1 MDRLLRPEKL
11 ETLPEDPD
19 AAKVF
24 EYWFKTFESFLSA
37 VTNVTDN
44 EGAVNRLALLTNYL
58 SPQTYAYISEATEY
72 EEAVQ
77 LLHSSYQKKK
87 NVTFARHVLMKR
99 LQAQN
104 ESISQYV
111 HALRGLAKECS
122 FQAVSA
128 EKYKNDMTRD
138 AFINGLRSDT
148 TRRRLLEEETLDL
161 DTAIKK
167 AEILEVAKQQT
178 ELYAKSLDKLNSD
191 STDRNRD
198 STDRLA
204 TTFVPNDKVSNSEEN
219 VSLTATT
226 SHFKWKKKCFFCGG
240 ALHAGGRS
248 NCPAKNRECY
258 GCGKLGHYQ
267 KVCQNK
273 NKRTISAVG
282 TVNDDCKNSLAVLA
296 SAPCCLKP
304 TVVTGFLKDVK
315 LDCLLDSGASENFI
329 NKKVVDELRLKIF
342 GAKTNLKHSQSKC
355 L

>member
-24 EYWFKTFESFLSA
+24 EYWFKTFESFVSA

-58 SPQTYAYISEATEY
+58 SPQTYGYISEATEY

-77 LLHSSYQKKK
+77 LLRSSYQKKK
-87 NVTFARHVLMKR
+87 NVTFSRHVLMTR

-111 HALRGLAKECS
+111 HALRGLAKECF

-148 TRRRLLEEETLDL
+148 TRRRLLEEETLDF

-167 AEILEVAKQQT
+167 AEMLEVAKQQT
-178 ELYAKSLDKLNSD
+178 ELYAKSLDKLNS
-191 STDRNRD
+191 D

-226 SHFKWKKKCFFCGG
+226 SHFKCSKKKCFFCGG

-267 KVCQNK
+267 KVCQSK

-282 TVNDDCKNSLAVLA
+282 TV
-296 SAPCCLKP
+296 
-304 TVVTGFLKDVK
+304 
-315 LDCLLDSGASENFI
+315 
-329 NKKVVDELRLKIF
+329 
-342 GAKTNLKHSQSKC
+342 KTL
-355 L
+355 

>member
-77 LLHSSYQKKK
+77 LLRSSYQKKK

-138 AFINGLRSDT
+138 AFINGIRSDT

-167 AEILEVAKQQT
+167 
-178 ELYAKSLDKLNSD
+178 S
-191 STDRNRD
+191 
-198 STDRLA
+198 
-204 TTFVPNDKVSNSEEN
+204 
-219 VSLTATT
+219 
-226 SHFKWKKKCFFCGG
+226 
-240 ALHAGGRS
+240 
-248 NCPAKNRECY
+248 
-258 GCGKLGHYQ
+258 
-267 KVCQNK
+267 
-273 NKRTISAVG
+273 
-282 TVNDDCKNSLAVLA
+282 
-296 SAPCCLKP
+296 
-304 TVVTGFLKDVK
+304 
-315 LDCLLDSGASENFI
+315 
-329 NKKVVDELRLKIF
+329 
-342 GAKTNLKHSQSKC
+342 
-355 L
+355 